1 VGGLGRTTTSGLD
14 CDARHCPLAIG
25 FFLLIRAANRE
36 RVAHLLPI
44 INFKENNMLIT
55 FPVRHNRSI
64 EVCHRTLHLQTDEAL
79 QFIDLTAAIRQFV
92 DDSNFLNGIINVQ
105 TRHTTTAI
113 IVNEN
118 EPLLLEDLKKSLERL
133 APSTVS
139 YRHDDFDIR
148 TENLTPNER
157 PNGHAHCKAL
167 FLRSSETINIINGE
181 LALGRWQRVFFIELD
196 GARPRTISLSILGH
210 Q

>member
-1 VGGLGRTTTSGLD
+1 
-14 CDARHCPLAIG
+14 
-25 FFLLIRAANRE
+25 
-36 RVAHLLPI
+36 
-44 INFKENNMLIT
+44 MLIT
-55 FPVRHNRSI
+55 FPVRQNRSL
-64 EVCHRTLHLQTDEAL
+64 EVCHRTLHIHTDEAS
-79 QFIDLTAAIRQFV
+79 QFIDLTAAVRQFV
-92 DDSNFLNGIINVQ
+92 SDSGMMHGLINVQ

-113 IVNEN
+113 IINEH

-157 PNGHAHCKAL
+157 PNGHAHCNAL
-167 FLRSSETINIINGE
+167 FLRSSETLNIINGN
-181 LALGRWQRVFFIELD
+181 LDLGRWQRVFLIELD
-196 GARPRTISLSILGH
+196 GARPRTVSLSILGH

>member
-1 VGGLGRTTTSGLD
+1 
-14 CDARHCPLAIG
+14 
-25 FFLLIRAANRE
+25 
-36 RVAHLLPI
+36 
-44 INFKENNMLIT
+44 MLVT
-55 FPVRHNRSI
+55 FPVRQKWSV
-64 EVCHRTLHLQTDEAL
+64 EVCHRTLHLHTDEGL
-79 QFIDLTAAIRQFV
+79 QFIDLTTALRQFV
-92 DDSNFLNGIINVQ
+92 DDSGFVHGLINVQ

-148 TENLTPNER
+148 TENLTPDER

-167 FLRSSETINIINGE
+167 FLRSSETLNIINGA
-181 LALGRWQRVFFIELD
+181 LDLGRWQRVFLLELD
-196 GARPRTISLSILGH
+196 GARERTVSLSILG
-210 Q
+210 

>member
-1 VGGLGRTTTSGLD
+1 
-14 CDARHCPLAIG
+14 
-25 FFLLIRAANRE
+25 
-36 RVAHLLPI
+36 
-44 INFKENNMLIT
+44 MLIT
-55 FPVRHNRSI
+55 FPVRQKWSV
-64 EVCHRTLHLQTDEAL
+64 EVCHRTLHLHTDEAS

-92 DDSNFLNGIINVQ
+92 DDSGITHGLINVQ

-139 YRHDDFDIR
+139 YRHDDFEIR
-148 TENLTPNER
+148 TENLTPDER

-167 FLRSSETINIINGE
+167 FLRSSETLNIINSE
-181 LALGRWQRVFFIELD
+181 LDLGRWQRVFFLELD
-196 GARPRTISLSILGH
+196 GARERTVSLSILG
-210 Q
+210 QQ

>member
-1 VGGLGRTTTSGLD
+1 
-14 CDARHCPLAIG
+14 
-25 FFLLIRAANRE
+25 
-36 RVAHLLPI
+36 
-44 INFKENNMLIT
+44 MLIT
-55 FPVRHNRSI
+55 FPVRQNRSL
-64 EVCHRTLHLQTDEAL
+64 EVCHRTLHIHTDEAS
-79 QFIDLTAAIRQFV
+79 QFIDLTAAVRQFV
-92 DDSNFLNGIINVQ
+92 SDSGMMHGLINVQ

-113 IVNEN
+113 IINEH

-167 FLRSSETINIINGE
+167 FLRSSETLNIINGN
-181 LALGRWQRVFFIELD
+181 LDLGRWQRVFLIELD
-196 GARPRTISLSILGH
+196 GARPRTVSLSILGH

>member
-1 VGGLGRTTTSGLD
+1 
-14 CDARHCPLAIG
+14 
-25 FFLLIRAANRE
+25 
-36 RVAHLLPI
+36 
-44 INFKENNMLIT
+44 MLIT
-55 FPVRHNRSI
+55 LPVRQKWSV
-64 EVCHRTLHLQTDEAL
+64 EVCHRTLHLHTDEAS

-92 DDSNFLNGIINVQ
+92 DDSGIVHGLINVQ

-139 YRHDDFDIR
+139 YRHDDFEIR
-148 TENLTPNER
+148 TENLTPDER

-167 FLRSSETINIINGE
+167 FLRSSETLNIINGE
-181 LALGRWQRVFFIELD
+181 LDLGRWQRIFFLELD
-196 GARPRTISLSILGH
+196 GARERTVSLSILG
-210 Q
+210 QQ

>member
-1 VGGLGRTTTSGLD
+1 
-14 CDARHCPLAIG
+14 
-25 FFLLIRAANRE
+25 
-36 RVAHLLPI
+36 
-44 INFKENNMLIT
+44 MLIT
-55 FPVRHNRSI
+55 FPVHQNRLI
-64 EVCHRTLHLQTDEAL
+64 EVCHRTMHLHTDEAS

-92 DDSNFLNGIINVQ
+92 DDSRIVHGLINVQ

-118 EPLLLEDLKKSLERL
+118 EPLLLEDLKKTLERL

-139 YRHDDFDIR
+139 YSHDDFDLR

-167 FLRSSETINIINGE
+167 FLRSSETLNIINGE
-181 LALGRWQRVFFIELD
+181 LDLGRWQRVFFIELD
-196 GARPRTISLSILGH
+196 GARPRTVSLSILGH

>member
-1 VGGLGRTTTSGLD
+1 
-14 CDARHCPLAIG
+14 
-25 FFLLIRAANRE
+25 
-36 RVAHLLPI
+36 
-44 INFKENNMLIT
+44 MLIT
-55 FPVRHNRSI
+55 FPVRQNRSV
-64 EVCHRTLHLQTDEAL
+64 EVRHRTLQLHTEEGL
-79 QFIDLTAAIRQFV
+79 QFIDLTAALRQFV
-92 DDSNFLNGIINVQ
+92 GDSGFVHGLLNVQ
-105 TRHTTTAI
+105 TQHTTTAI

-148 TENLTPNER
+148 TENLTPDER

-167 FLRSSETINIINGE
+167 FLRSSETLNIDNGE
-181 LALGRWQRVFFIELD
+181 LDLGRWQRVFFLELD
-196 GARPRTISLSILGH
+196 EARERTVSLSILGH